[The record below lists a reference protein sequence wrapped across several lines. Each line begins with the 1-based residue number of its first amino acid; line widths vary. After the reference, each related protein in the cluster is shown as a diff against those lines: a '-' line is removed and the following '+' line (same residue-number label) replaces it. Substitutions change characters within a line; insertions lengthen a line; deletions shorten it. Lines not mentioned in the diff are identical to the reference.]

1 MAYRESVAQHLTGP
15 ELLAPVNDLHPL
27 KDVIDWVTTA
37 LSLPR
42 AGLKT
47 LHMQG
52 TLSFYFRVGD
62 DLYGVTARHVLFP
75 ADKAIAPTP
84 TSVRSFPRE
93 DERNSDYTYLA
104 GPKKEVVLVGNRAFD
119 DFLAS
124 IQAKIGNLNKTV
136 TVLEKRATSY
146 KGKADAGNAQAARD
160 LAATE
165 DDMKNRK
172 EAIEALKAL
181 FVTMK
186 KDWSEVNDRVIGQVV
201 WAPPITGLDAPHGY
215 TKDVCVIKL
224 DMKKFWPNFMG
235 NVIDL
240 GAC

>member
-1 MAYRESVAQHLTGP
+1 MP
-15 ELLAPVNDLHPL
+15 
-27 KDVIDWVTTA
+27 I
-37 LSLPR
+37 
-42 AGLKT
+42 
-47 LHMQG
+47 
-52 TLSFYFRVGD
+52 
-62 DLYGVTARHVLFP
+62 VL
-75 ADKAIAPTP
+75 TP
-84 TSVRSFPRE
+84 TLVRSFPQE

-104 GPKKEVVLVGNRAFD
+104 GPKKKVVLMGNKAFD

-136 TVLEKRATSY
+136 TVVEKRAASY
-146 KGKADAGNAQAARD
+146 KKKADDGNAQAAKD

-172 EAIEALKAL
+172 EAIEALKAF

-186 KDWSEVNDRVIGQVV
+186 KDWSEVNDRVIGHVV
-201 WAPPITGLDAPHGY
+201 WAPPIAGLNAPHGY

-224 DMKKFWPNFMG
+224 EKKKMWPNFLG

-240 GAC
+240 GGCLTPRLTKGA